1 MPEHEAL
8 LNDVFRIQRTRP
20 SRHVFAGELKVNSTV
35 ENFLSPIVKKA
46 AERDGAVAYI
56 TVDGR
61 TFRLTIERL

>member
-20 SRHVFAGELKVNSTV
+20 SRHVFAGELKLNSDV
-35 ENFLSPIVKKA
+35 QRFLAPIVKKA
-46 AERDGAVAYI
+46 NERDGAVAYI

-61 TFRLTIERL
+61 TFRLTLERL